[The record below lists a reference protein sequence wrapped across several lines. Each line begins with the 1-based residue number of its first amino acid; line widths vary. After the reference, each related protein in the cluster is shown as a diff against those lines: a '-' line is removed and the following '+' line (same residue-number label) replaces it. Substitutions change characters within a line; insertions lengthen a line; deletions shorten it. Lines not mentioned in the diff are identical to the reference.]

1 MARGVINEA
10 IPFILETDRELKE
23 EEQTVWWLKM
33 RSSKDVNKVVTQFA
47 AAERIGRGGFR
58 DLDEGRYNKADLNT
72 FLSVVEKVENF
83 VFAIPSPED
92 VHRKYEQ
99 DGQGEVFD
107 ADDRRWIRVKLIED
121 ISLKDVWKS
130 ISLQDMNDILAASN
144 DYNRLSESSKKA

>member
-1 MARGVINEA
+1 MARGVIDEA
-10 IPFILETDRELKE
+10 IPYVLESDRELNE

-47 AAERIGRGGFR
+47 AAERVGRGGFR

-83 VFAIPSPED
+83 IFAVPSPD
-92 VHRKYEQ
+92 NVHNKYEQ
-99 DGQGEVFD
+99 DGQGETFE
-107 ADDRRWIRVKLIED
+107 ADGRRWIRVKLIED
-121 ISLKDVWKS
+121 VDLKSVWKS